1 MIIDTKYPE
10 ENQRISWLQLYKS
23 AGVGPVNFFNL
34 LNHFGSAKAALEGIS
49 NNPKY
54 KIAKESEILKEIE
67 KAAKSGIKIL
77 TLLDKDY
84 PSLLA
89 QINDAP
95 PILYVKGRQE
105 LLNGKNIAIVG
116 ARNASMNGKKIAST
130 LAKDFCTQ
138 GFNVISGMA
147 RGIDAAAHE
156 GGIKSSVAVLGT
168 GVDVCYP
175 LENRYI
181 YDKLS
186 QEGVIISEF
195 PLGTEPIPQNF
206 PRRNRIIAG
215 LSLGVVVVEASIR
228 SGSLITA
235 RLALEQGREVF
246 AVPGSPLDSRSEG
259 PNLLLK
265 QGAGLVENA
274 FDVLDNLGGD
284 LIISSNKPKIKNI
297 TYPKKYEES
306 WQNTLFEEEEE
317 FFSSELM
324 KKVVENIG
332 QYPVLVDELIRICES
347 NYTDIAN
354 ILIELELEG
363 KIERHPGNK
372 VSLLG

>member
-34 LNHFGSAKAALEGIS
+34 LNHFGCAKAALEGIS

-54 KIAKESEILKEIE
+54 KIAKECEILKEIE

-95 PILYVKGRQE
+95 PILYVKGHQE

-116 ARNASMNGKKIAST
+116 ARNSSMNGKKIAST

-138 GFNVISGMA
+138 GFNIISGMA
-147 RGIDAAAHE
+147 RGIDAASHE
-156 GGIKSSVAVLGT
+156 GSIKSSIAVLGT

-186 QEGVIISEF
+186 QEGAIISEF
-195 PLGTEPIPQNF
+195 PLGTSPVAQNF
-206 PRRNRIIAG
+206 PRRNRIISG
-215 LSLGVVVVEASIR
+215 LSLAVVVVEASIR

-284 LIISSNKPKIKNI
+284 LMNVSGKPKIKNI
-297 TYPKKYEES
+297 TYPKRYEES
-306 WQNTLFEEEEE
+306 GQNTLFEEEEE